1 MWSAVALVCY
11 LTQAENFET
20 NKVPLIE
27 KGQCF
32 TSVAPVML
40 SSKEQCLEH
49 IVIALNKPDF
59 TLPNMQIFSHS
70 CIEWQNYH
78 YKGEST

>member
-11 LTQAENFET
+11 LTQAENFEM
-20 NKVPLIE
+20 NKFPKIE

-40 SSKEQCLEH
+40 SSKEQCLTH
-49 IVIALNKPDF
+49 IAMALNKPDF
-59 TLPNMQIFSHS
+59 TRPDMQIFSFS
-70 CIEWQNYH
+70 CVEWKNFH
-78 YKGEST
+78 YKGEAI